1 MSINKSYAV
10 FGLGRYGFAVATELA
25 KSGADVLA
33 VDIDENIINS
43 AATVIPYCKC
53 ADVTDV
59 EVLRQLGISNVD
71 VVIIAMATNL
81 DANVMAIMLC
91 KELGV
96 KTVIAK
102 CSDDMQGKIFT
113 KVGADKVVIPERE
126 GGVRLAKNILSSG
139 FVDVMELSDDV
150 CIWQNFYNEKTKIC
164 DFLITLFKDIGG
176 VYERYEETG
185 RERMYTIRALRSAL
199 VSTGFEVLGAYSDF
213 NFSAA
218 SDDGCDRIYV
228 VARCKKP

>member
-81 DANVMAIMLC
+81 EANVMAVMLC

-102 CSDDMQGKIFT
+102 CADDMQAKILSR
-113 KVGADKVVIPERE
+113 VGADKTLIPERE
-126 GGVRLAKNILSSG
+126 SGVRLAKNILSSG
-139 FVDVMELSDDV
+139 FVDVMELSEDV
-150 CIWQNFYNEKTKIC
+150 SLLELAIKKEWLGKNLDELNLRKNYGINVIAIKQGENVMIDLDPMLPLN
-164 DFLITLFKDIGG
+164 KDMQLVIIAH
-176 VYERYEETG
+176 TSK
-185 RERMYTIRALRSAL
+185 LRKL
-199 VSTGFEVLGAYSDF
+199 
-213 NFSAA
+213 
-218 SDDGCDRIYV
+218 
-228 VARCKKP
+228 K